1 MCWINSTAKKKEK
14 PQRKPGKFPLQ
25 TGTILNSLENIVV
38 IVDRKS
44 KIIMCNRAF
53 ETTFEMN
60 AADILNKDIKSFFNL
75 IELNDRVF
83 PPEDL
88 HGTPAG
94 PLEASFTTPGG
105 DRKELVVHFTPI
117 SGPDGEAEGGIVLA
131 SDITAL
137 KRDQQFMQQREKLAL
152 LGEMAAG
159 VVHEIRNP
167 LTAIKGF
174 SHIIAARTQ
183 DEMIKNY
190 AGIIESTANEV
201 NKVVSDFLSF
211 ARPQS
216 PVLREI
222 SVNKLI
228 QSMKLPLENN
238 LSMKGITLNISLA
251 EAERNVMADEAQI
264 RQVIL
269 NIINNSVD
277 ALNGSQNPRLTI
289 STCLSETKDEMV
301 ITISDNGKGMTP
313 EERIMAGTPFFTTK
327 GRTGLGLSIC
337 YRIVNQHGGRI
348 SVDSEPGDGT
358 AFVLSLP
365 CKTAEARGTGPA
377 TDGGQFPGDILDGQ

>member
-1 MCWINSTAKKKEK
+1 MTWVNSTAKNKEK
-14 PQRKPGKFPLQ
+14 PRREPGKFPLQ
-25 TGTILNSLENIVV
+25 TGTILNSLDNIVV
-38 IVDRKS
+38 IVDRKN

-60 AADILNKDIKSFFNL
+60 ADDILDKDIESFFNL

-83 PPEDL
+83 SPEDL
-88 HGTPAG
+88 HGRAPAG

-105 DRKELVVHFTPI
+105 DRRELVVHFAPI
-117 SGPDGEAEGGIVLA
+117 SGPDGEAEGGIVVA

-137 KRDQQFMQQREKLAL
+137 KRDQQFLQQREKLAL

-174 SHIIAARTQ
+174 SHIIAARAQ
-183 DEMIKNY
+183 DEIIRNY

-216 PVLREI
+216 PVLQEI

-228 QSMKLPLENN
+228 QKMRLPLENN
-238 LSMKGITLNISLA
+238 LSMNGITLNISLA

-264 RQVIL
+264 RQAIL

-277 ALNGSQNPRLTI
+277 ALNGSENPRLAI
-289 STCLSETKDEMV
+289 STCLSEAKDEMV
-301 ITISDNGKGMTP
+301 ITISDNGRGMTP
-313 EERIMAGTPFFTTK
+313 EERLMAGTPFFTTK

-337 YRIVNQHGGRI
+337 YQIVNQHGGRI
-348 SVDSEPGDGT
+348 SVESEPGAGT
-358 AFVLSLP
+358 AFALSLP
-365 CKTAEARGTGPA
+365 CKTAEARDTGLKIKL
-377 TDGGQFPGDILDGQ
+377 Q